1 MMNLKQRLY
10 ISYASFPLSAFLE
23 QPSRA
28 MFTMGYIVLSG
39 PPYVRKYFLKLM
51 FFSTINKIC
60 MIEILTLLGILFDIT
75 IFMICLMIAS
85 SEKQE

>member
-1 MMNLKQRLY
+1 M
-10 ISYASFPLSAFLE
+10 
-23 QPSRA
+23 
-28 MFTMGYIVLSG
+28 
-39 PPYVRKYFLKLM
+39 RKYFLKLM

-60 MIEILTLLGILFDIT
+60 MIEIFTLLGILFDIT